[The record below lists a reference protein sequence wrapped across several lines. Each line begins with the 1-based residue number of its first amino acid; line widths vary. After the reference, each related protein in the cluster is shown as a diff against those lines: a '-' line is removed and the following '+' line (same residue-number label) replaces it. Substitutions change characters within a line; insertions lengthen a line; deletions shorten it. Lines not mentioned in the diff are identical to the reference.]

1 MKNKIF
7 FAIDLIIPI
16 AIFIIGI
23 LLLLAGAVIN
33 LYHLLVFIVLPVVM
47 VCISV
52 LYYLVVESKFLKFL
66 IILFLYV
73 PIVLALFLAFFL
85 FSSLSL
91 KAYDDV
97 DELCEKYEVV
107 QCESDFLPEINDIG
121 DTQSLAYYHVGRFYS
136 IMFYSESDVLV
147 CEYGEAEY
155 LAQKAAIEEKY
166 VFETRIDERNDSYD
180 QYVCYPYAEIDGFL
194 FRRLADEEGAEMY
207 SSYPKEV
214 HIVGTND
221 ETREIVYLDFY
232 DFDLD
237 YISDFTRFI
246 KVNCGWDAIT
256 HDRLIKNFTFDG
268 LIDFFKNKIA
278 ALGV

>member
-1 MKNKIF
+1 MKQERKCMKNKIF

-85 FSSLSL
+85 FSSLFL
-91 KAYDDV
+91 KAYHV
-97 DELCEKYEVV
+97 DEFCEKYEVV

-136 IMFYSESDVLV
+136 STVSRTCSSVNTV
-147 CEYGEAEY
+147 
-155 LAQKAAIEEKY
+155 
-166 VFETRIDERNDSYD
+166 
-180 QYVCYPYAEIDGFL
+180 
-194 FRRLADEEGAEMY
+194 RLNILL
-207 SSYPKEV
+207 K
-214 HIVGTND
+214 
-221 ETREIVYLDFY
+221 RQ
-232 DFDLD
+232 
-237 YISDFTRFI
+237 R
-246 KVNCGWDAIT
+246 
-256 HDRLIKNFTFDG
+256 
-268 LIDFFKNKIA
+268 
-278 ALGV
+278 

>member
-7 FAIDLIIPI
+7 FAIDLIIPV

-23 LLLLAGAVIN
+23 LLLLEGAVIN
-33 LYHLLVFIVLPVVM
+33 LYHLLAFIVLPVVM

-66 IILFLYV
+66 IFLFLYV

-85 FSSLSL
+85 FSSLFL
-91 KAYDDV
+91 KAYHT

-121 DTQSLAYYHVGRFYS
+121 DTQSLAYYHVGRFNS
-136 IMFYSESDVLV
+136 MMFYSESDVLV

-166 VFETRIDERNDSYD
+166 AFETRIDERDDSYV

-214 HIVGTND
+214 HIVGKND

-246 KVNCGWDAIT
+246 KVDCGWDAIT
-256 HDRLIKNFTFDG
+256 HDRLIKNLTFDG
-268 LIDFFKNKIA
+268 LIGFFKNKIA

>member
-7 FAIDLIIPI
+7 FAIDLIIPV

-23 LLLLAGAVIN
+23 LLLFEGAVIN
-33 LYHLLVFIVLPVVM
+33 LYHLLAFIVLPVVM

-66 IILFLYV
+66 IFLFLYV
-73 PIVLALFLAFFL
+73 PIVLALFLTFFL
-85 FSSLSL
+85 FSSLFL
-91 KAYDDV
+91 EAYHA

-121 DTQSLAYYHVGRFYS
+121 DTQSLAYYHVGRFNS
-136 IMFYSESDVLV
+136 MMFYSESDVLV
-147 CEYGEAEY
+147 CEYSEAEY

-166 VFETRIDERNDSYD
+166 VFETRIDERDDSYD

-246 KVNCGWDAIT
+246 KVDCGWDAIT

-268 LIDFFKNKIA
+268 LIGFFKNKIA